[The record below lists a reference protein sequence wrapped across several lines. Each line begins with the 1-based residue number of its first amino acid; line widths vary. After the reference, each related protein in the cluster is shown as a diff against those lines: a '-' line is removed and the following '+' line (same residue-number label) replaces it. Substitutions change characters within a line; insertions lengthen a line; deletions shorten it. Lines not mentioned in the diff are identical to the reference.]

1 MTFHTLIPK
10 LLKSK
15 QRNVYLLYFR
25 ARIHQSQAKYHQ
37 YDHESMAKTRNIGIM
52 AHIDAGK
59 TTTTE
64 RMLYYSGFSRHLGD
78 VDHGDTVMDYMEQE
92 RDRGITITS
101 ASITFNWKGHRVNL
115 IDTPGHVDFTVE
127 VERSLRVLDGAVGI
141 LDASAGVEA
150 QTLTVWRQADHY
162 HIPRLIYL
170 NKMDKPGASLEMCL
184 QSVRDKLHVEP
195 LVLNIP
201 IGSGKNFVGV
211 HDLVNLQSFMWD
223 PNSSRDGSEFVTVPF
238 KTSQEDEEINRARS
252 DLVGRLADFD
262 EHLADLVLCDTKMED
277 IPAEDIVRAVRT
289 ATLQHKIVPVL
300 CGSSLKNKGVQPLLD
315 AINLYL
321 PSPMDISYGFAKY
334 YGSDLCALA
343 FKVVHD
349 KQRGPLTFVRL
360 YSGMLKSGANI
371 YNINRSSTEKTTRL
385 LQVYA
390 DELHDISTAVAG
402 NIVALAGLKETFTG
416 DTLTSSLRVAQAAA
430 KKYNHEANERGE
442 KCPTKSENNETLEN
456 ESESTEVDSVTSEMV
471 PILAGMTIPDPVF
484 LCSIEPSSI
493 SVQKQLDTALNNL
506 QKEDPSLR
514 VEVNTETGQ
523 TILSGMGELHLDIIK
538 SRLEKEYGLD
548 VDLGPLQIAYRE
560 TVVNSA
566 EVTEVLDKELNGKR
580 QFVHIKLSVHADV
593 ANREFQH
600 VELQRS
606 PEHPLHIKHK
616 ILKAIENGVKSGLS
630 HGSLLNFPVIH
641 TSVHLH
647 EFSTHYHTTLPM
659 ITACAS
665 MALQK
670 ALKMAGSVLLE
681 PMMAME
687 VSTEESRLDDVISD
701 LARRR
706 SHIGAIAS
714 RRDTKIISVLT
725 PLQELMGYSTDLR
738 TFTSGTASFAME
750 LSHYEKMTT
759 EETQKVIDRIS
770 GFYSP
775 KLY

>member
-1 MTFHTLIPK
+1 MLCTITKPTEAHFHWSRPTHI
-10 LLKSK
+10 
-15 QRNVYLLYFR
+15 Q
-25 ARIHQSQAKYHQ
+25 H
-37 YDHESMAKTRNIGIM
+37 DHESMVKTRNIGIM

-64 RMLYYSGFSRHLGD
+64 RMLFYSGFSRHLGD

-92 RDRGITITS
+92 RERGITITS

-150 QTLTVWRQADHY
+150 QTLTVWRQADRY

-170 NKMDKPGASLEMCL
+170 NKMDKPGSSLKMCL
-184 QSVRDKLHVEP
+184 QSVREKLHVEP

-201 IGSGKNFVGV
+201 IGSGKEFEGV
-211 HDLVNLQSFMWD
+211 HDLVNLQSLRWGLGSIKDGTEFLAE
-223 PNSSRDGSEFVTVPF
+223 PLNIHSNNSSDIRDIESIY
-238 KTSQEDEEINRARS
+238 KARS

-262 EHLADLVLCDTKMED
+262 DHLADLVLCDTKMED
-277 IPAEDIVRAVRT
+277 IPATDLIRAIRT
-289 ATLQHKIVPVL
+289 ATIERKIVPVL
-300 CGSSLKNKGVQPLLD
+300 CGSSLRNKGVQPLLD

-321 PSPMDISYGFAKY
+321 PSPMDITYGFARY
-334 YGSDLCALA
+334 YGTDLCALA

-371 YNINRSSTEKTTRL
+371 YNINRSTTEKTSRL

-416 DTLTSSLRVAQAAA
+416 DTLTSSIKVAQEAA
-430 KKYNHEANERGE
+430 KRYNQEAHEKGVQESMNSA
-442 KCPTKSENNETLEN
+442 NNEEIVDEFET
-456 ESESTEVDSVTSEMV
+456 TEADSVTSDMV
-471 PILAGMTIPDPVF
+471 PVLAGMTIPDPVF
-484 LCSIEPSSI
+484 LCSIEPASI
-493 SVQKQLDTALNNL
+493 SVQKQLDIALSNL
-506 QKEDPSLR
+506 QKEDPSLK

-560 TVVNSA
+560 TIVDSA

-580 QFVHIKLSVHADV
+580 QFVHLKLSVHADLD
-593 ANREFQH
+593 NREFRH
-600 VELQRS
+600 LKLHRT
-606 PEHPLHIKHK
+606 PEHPLHIKPK
-616 ILKAIENGVKSGLS
+616 ILRAIENGVRSGLS

-647 EFSTHYHTTLPM
+647 EFSTHFHTTLPM
-659 ITACAS
+659 ITACAF

-670 ALKMAGSVLLE
+670 ALKEAGSVLLE

-687 VSTEESRLDDVISD
+687 VSTEESRLDDVVSD
-701 LARRR
+701 LAKRR
-706 SHIGAIAS
+706 SHIGLITS
-714 RRDTKIISVLT
+714 RQDTKIISALT
-725 PLQELMGYSTDLR
+725 PLQELMGYSTELR

-750 LSHYEKMTT
+750 LSHYERMTQ

-775 KLY
+775 SLY

>member
-1 MTFHTLIPK
+1 MNIASYSVKRLLRFCHRPNSTNACFVKKKARFHWGRPAYI
-10 LLKSK
+10 
-15 QRNVYLLYFR
+15 Q
-25 ARIHQSQAKYHQ
+25 H
-37 YDHESMAKTRNIGIM
+37 DHESMAKTRNIGIM

-64 RMLYYSGFSRHLGD
+64 RMLFYSGFSRRLGD

-92 RDRGITITS
+92 RERGITISS
-101 ASITFNWKGHRVNL
+101 ASITFNWKGHKVNL

-162 HIPRLIYL
+162 YIPRLIYL
-170 NKMDKPGASLEMCL
+170 NKMDKPGSSLEMCL

-201 IGSGKNFVGV
+201 IGSGKEFVGV
-211 HDLVNLQSFMWD
+211 HDLVNLQSLRWD
-223 PNSSRDGSEFVTVPF
+223 LSSSKDGTEFVAQPF
-238 KTSQEDEEINRARS
+238 NTQFKNSNVQEDYEEINKARS
-252 DLVGRLADFD
+252 DLIGRLADFD

-277 IPAEDIVRAVRT
+277 IPAEDIIRAIRT
-289 ATLQHKIVPVL
+289 ATIKHKVVPVL

-321 PSPMDISYGFAKY
+321 PSPMDISYGFARY
-334 YGSDLCALA
+334 YGTDLCALA

-371 YNINRSSTEKTTRL
+371 YNINRSSSEKTSRL

-402 NIVALAGLKETFTG
+402 NIVAVAGLKETFTG
-416 DTLTSSLRVAQAAA
+416 DTLTSSLRVAQTAA
-430 KKYNHEANERGE
+430 KKYNQEAHEKGKKHLTEPPKSEEISDDYCNAATCPERG
-442 KCPTKSENNETLEN
+442 
-456 ESESTEVDSVTSEMV
+456 
-471 PILAGMTIPDPVF
+471 
-484 LCSIEPSSI
+484 
-493 SVQKQLDTALNNL
+493 QALSP
-506 QKEDPSLR
+506 QCGQ
-514 VEVNTETGQ
+514 VEINTETGQ

-548 VDLGPLQIAYRE
+548 VDLGPLQIAFRE
-560 TVVNSA
+560 TIVDSA
-566 EVTEVLDKELNGKR
+566 EVTEILDKELNGKR
-580 QFVHIKLSVHADV
+580 QFVHLKLSVHADV
-593 ANREFQH
+593 DNREFQH
-600 VELQRS
+600 IELQRS
-606 PEHPLHIKHK
+606 TEHPLHIKHK
-616 ILKAIENGVKSGLS
+616 MLKAIENGVRSGLS

-670 ALKMAGSVLLE
+670 ALKKAGSVLLE

-687 VSTEESRLDDVISD
+687 VVLLLPGVLLPAFPFDQPLAGVAFRVVRL
-701 LARRR
+701 LARFP
-706 SHIGAIAS
+706 GLVGPQLVVVVVVML
-714 RRDTKIISVLT
+714 VLVN
-725 PLQELMGYSTDLR
+725 MKVVS
-738 TFTSGTASFAME
+738 SS
-750 LSHYEKMTT
+750 SKM
-759 EETQKVIDRIS
+759 
-770 GFYSP
+770 
-775 KLY
+775 